1 MAIFCEMCYYI
12 VMKNKKLVILLSIF
26 GALVLVILLTSTIFC
41 VRNVSVNW
49 LTTRQGLT
57 ALQDESVVKSADVKM
72 GKSIFLLK
80 TEEIAENVERK
91 YPRIKVVSIERKFP
105 NGVVIHVA
113 EREELFSIKIN
124 DRLYA
129 IVDSEGKV
137 LETRT
142 DYVSNESGEN
152 PINVT
157 LSNYLQGDDDFV
169 VGYMIRSDRIRGIIQ
184 KLSTSLAESHY
195 NPMNAK
201 GLFKSINI
209 NLAYKSTLE
218 FETRYGI
225 QMKMLD
231 LDNYLTEKM
240 MVGIAC
246 YEVQQKK
253 CITSG
258 KIVVAYTDAN
268 GVVAQFPVSE
278 EEYEK

>member
-1 MAIFCEMCYYI
+1 
-12 VMKNKKLVILLSIF
+12 
-26 GALVLVILLTSTIFC
+26 
-41 VRNVSVNW
+41 
-49 LTTRQGLT
+49 
-57 ALQDESVVKSADVKM
+57 
-72 GKSIFLLK
+72 
-80 TEEIAENVERK
+80 
-91 YPRIKVVSIERKFP
+91 
-105 NGVVIHVA
+105 
-113 EREELFSIKIN
+113 
-124 DRLYA
+124 
-129 IVDSEGKV
+129 
-137 LETRT
+137 
-142 DYVSNESGEN
+142 
-152 PINVT
+152 
-157 LSNYLQGDDDFV
+157 
-169 VGYMIRSDRIRGIIQ
+169 
-184 KLSTSLAESHY
+184 
-195 NPMNAK
+195 MNAK

>member
-1 MAIFCEMCYYI
+1 
-12 VMKNKKLVILLSIF
+12 MKNKKLVILLSIF

-209 NLAYKSTLE
+209 NLAYRSTLE